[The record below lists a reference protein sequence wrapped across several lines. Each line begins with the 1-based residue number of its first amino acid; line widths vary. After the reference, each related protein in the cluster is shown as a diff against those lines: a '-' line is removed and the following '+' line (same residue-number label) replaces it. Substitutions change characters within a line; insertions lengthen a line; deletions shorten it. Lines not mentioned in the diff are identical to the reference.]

1 MGWGKPTSWVPDPA
15 QARVDRALR
24 EKRER
29 EEREAARKE
38 REAAERE
45 KREAAE
51 RERRA
56 KPNCRA
62 DKNVRRRG

>member
-45 KREAAE
+45 S
-51 RERRA
+51 RA
-56 KPNCRA
+56 NPNCRA

>member
-1 MGWGKPTSWVPDPA
+1 MGWGKSTSWVPDPA
-15 QARVDRALR
+15 QARVERALR
-24 EKRER
+24 EKRE
-29 EEREAARKE
+29 
-38 REAAERE
+38 AAERQAARE